1 MKEEIKTIATA
12 FGTTAVAQITG
23 QLINKPLNNQPL
35 AYALVGALAS
45 VGAIASKDYKIKN
58 LMGLAGG
65 VAFWLALESFLKEKG
80 MYPLQAKALQPQVVY
95 VQPQKKP
102 EGVEIFQ
109 ARGVS
114 TY

>member
-1 MKEEIKTIATA
+1 MKEELKTIGVA
-12 FGTTAVAQITG
+12 FGTTAVTQVVG
-23 QLINKPLNNQPL
+23 QLVNKPINNQPL

-45 VGAIASKDYKIKN
+45 AGAIVSKDYKIKN

-80 MYPLQAKALQPQVVY
+80 MYPLQARALQPQVVY

-109 ARGVS
+109 AKGVS